1 MSLEHQSTTILY
13 RFQPIWEITINPINS
28 SQPSAQESKCPF
40 IRVNTDIQQGIIHRI
55 INIAD
60 WPFSLQIPYYFQP
73 HASCQHVISALC
85 RLKQFEKKIKIEFP
99 GNLMK
104 ILISPES
111 AWFTDSFSTFGNQKI
126 AHRKKVRRFL
136 IPEFNL
142 NIFLGLE
149 LMVSFYVLMC
159 TK

>member
-85 RLKQFEKKIKIEFP
+85 RLKQFEKKNQNRIPREFDE
-99 GNLMK
+99 NFY
-104 ILISPES
+104 IL
-111 AWFTDSFSTFGNQKI
+111 
-126 AHRKKVRRFL
+126 RFNGIHL
-136 IPEFNL
+136 IN
-142 NIFLGLE
+142 
-149 LMVSFYVLMC
+149 S
-159 TK
+159 